1 MQRHTILAVLVAA
14 PLAACAPAA
23 AGTEESP
30 SPESTDPSS
39 VPVFYVGQKP
49 QCGMVRLTEIQA
61 SSEGGLRWAA
71 LQVRGNAV
79 IAVRSRLVVPEPS
92 RAAYRR
98 SITGPAA
105 VRVYEGMAVRLD
117 DRCHA

>member
-1 MQRHTILAVLVAA
+1 MKRHNVMAVLLAA
-14 PLAACAPAA
+14 PLAACAPVQA
-23 AGTEESP
+23 EDSP
-30 SPESTDPSS
+30 SPAGSTDPSS

-49 QCGMVRLTEIQA
+49 QCGMRRLTEIQA
-61 SSEGGLRWAA
+61 SSLGGLRVAA

-79 IAVRSRLVVPEPS
+79 VAVRSRLVVVEAS

-98 SITGPAA
+98 AITGPAA
-105 VRVYEGMAVRLD
+105 IRVYEGMAARID

>member
-1 MQRHTILAVLVAA
+1 MKRHNAMAVLIAA
-14 PLAACAPAA
+14 PLAACAPVQPEDA
-23 AGTEESP
+23 P

-39 VPVFYVGQKP
+39 VPVFYIGQKP

-61 SSEGGLRWAA
+61 SSEGGLRVAA

-79 IAVRSRLVVPEPS
+79 VAVRSRLVVVEAS

-98 SITGPAA
+98 AITGPAA

-117 DRCHA
+117 DRCHP